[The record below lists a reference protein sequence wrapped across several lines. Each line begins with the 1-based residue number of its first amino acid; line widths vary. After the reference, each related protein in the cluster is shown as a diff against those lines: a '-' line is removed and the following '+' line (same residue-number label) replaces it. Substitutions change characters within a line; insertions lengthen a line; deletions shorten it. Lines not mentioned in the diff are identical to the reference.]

1 MIQIIDNFAAT
12 YSLLII
18 GLFECVVLS
27 WVYGID
33 NFFKDIEMM
42 IGRKPT
48 VWWKIMW
55 AYVTPA
61 LLFVSFHLKQECI
74 PVGCV
79 PSAAG
84 AVSGAGRDMPW
95 GVCLPRGE
103 GVVSARG
110 GGCLGDVVSVRGG
123 SAQGV
128 FLPRQISPPGQNS

>member
-61 LLFVSFHLKQECI
+61 LLFVSYQF
-74 PVGCV
+74 
-79 PSAAG
+79 
-84 AVSGAGRDMPW
+84 
-95 GVCLPRGE
+95 
-103 GVVSARG
+103 
-110 GGCLGDVVSVRGG
+110 
-123 SAQGV
+123 
-128 FLPRQISPPGQNS
+128 